1 MTVEGDEVEGDNIV
15 TVFPR
20 KSAQVLQDVIDYLK
34 SAGYVEL

>member
-1 MTVEGDEVEGDNIV
+1 MTVEGAEVESDHIV

-34 SAGYVEL
+34 SVGYVEL